1 MLTMQQDAKSS
12 FAVVRYNSRTYDSGG
27 VMAVIKGR
35 EAAETV
41 LKQFERC
48 QGSPDRDAGWRY
60 FLEKTDLRAG
70 MDPLEA
76 TKLRQAR
83 LELRE
88 SQP

>member
-1 MLTMQQDAKSS
+1 MQLDAKSS
-12 FAVVRYNSRTYDSGG
+12 FAVVRYNARTYDSGG

-35 EAAETV
+35 EAAEAV

-48 QGSPDRDAGWRY
+48 QGSLDRDAGWRY

-88 SQP
+88 SQA

>member
-1 MLTMQQDAKSS
+1 MLTMQTEAKSS
-12 FAVVRYNSRTYDSGG
+12 FAVVRYNARTYDSGG

-35 EAAETV
+35 EAAEAL
-41 LKQFERC
+41 LKQFERS
-48 QGSPDRDAGWRY
+48 QGSTDRDAGWRY

-70 MDPLEA
+70 MDPTEA

-88 SQP
+88 SQA